1 MSETTSTPE
10 AEVLTPTPA
19 TAPTPQKRSRKRT
32 ILLSGAAVLAALVLV
47 GGGAAVGAAL
57 SDDDDDD
64 RGELVGSVSQAP
76 RSQTSQTAA
85 LAETGASSADTLID
99 VIRTASAVTE
109 GDPTSIEAS
118 RGGAWEVQFTTA
130 DGAESDVRVDA
141 DGTATVV
148 ATDRDDSVPA
158 ARLDADT
165 VRSLV
170 SAALA
175 HTDGTILHLDV
186 EDNPGDAYEATVLTG
201 TGAEADLTL
210 DASFTVTSSELDDR
224 GDD

>member
-1 MSETTSTPE
+1 MSETTNTPE
-10 AEVLTPTPA
+10 AEVPTATAPAATPTP
-19 TAPTPQKRSRKRT
+19 QRRSRKRT

-47 GGGAAVGAAL
+47 GGGAALGAAL
-57 SDDDDDD
+57 DDDDDD
-64 RGELVGSVSQAP
+64 SGELVGSI
-76 RSQTSQTAA
+76 SQTSRTDSQ
-85 LAETGASSADTLID
+85 AETGASSADTLID
-99 VIRTASAVTE
+99 VIRTASALTE

-141 DGTATVV
+141 DGAANVV
-148 ATDRDDSVPA
+148 ATDRDDTVPA

-175 HTDGTILHLDV
+175 HTDGTIVHLDV
-186 EDNPGDAYEATVLTG
+186 EDNPGDAYEVTVLTG

>member
-1 MSETTSTPE
+1 MSETTNTPE
-10 AEVLTPTPA
+10 AEVPTATAPAATPTP
-19 TAPTPQKRSRKRT
+19 QRRSRKRT

-47 GGGAAVGAAL
+47 GGGAALGAAL
-57 SDDDDDD
+57 DDDDDD
-64 RGELVGSVSQAP
+64 DSGELVGSI
-76 RSQTSQTAA
+76 SQTSQTSRTDSQ
-85 LAETGASSADTLID
+85 AETGASSADTLID
-99 VIRTASAVTE
+99 VIRTASALTE

-141 DGTATVV
+141 DGAANVV
-148 ATDRDDSVPA
+148 ATDRDDTVPA

-175 HTDGTILHLDV
+175 HTDGTIVHLDV
-186 EDNPGDAYEATVLTG
+186 EDNPGDAYEVTVLTG

>member
-1 MSETTSTPE
+1 MSETTNTPE
-10 AEVLTPTPA
+10 TEVLTPA
-19 TAPTPQKRSRKRT
+19 TASATPPAPQKRSRKRT
-32 ILLSGAAVLAALVLV
+32 ILWSGAAVLAALVLV
-47 GGGAAVGAAL
+47 GGGAAIGSAL

-76 RSQTSQTAA
+76 QTSHTAVQS
-85 LAETGASSADTLID
+85 ETGASSADTVID

-141 DGTATVV
+141 DGKASVV
-148 ATDRDDSVPA
+148 ATDRDDTVPT

-175 HTDGTILHLDV
+175 HTEGTIVHLDV
-186 EDNPGDAYEATVLTG
+186 EDNPGDAYEVTVLTPA
-201 TGAEADLTL
+201 GAEADLTL

>member
-1 MSETTSTPE
+1 MSETTNTPE
-10 AEVLTPTPA
+10 AEVPTATAPAATPTP
-19 TAPTPQKRSRKRT
+19 QRRSRKRT

-47 GGGAAVGAAL
+47 GGGAALGAAL
-57 SDDDDDD
+57 DDDDD
-64 RGELVGSVSQAP
+64 RGELVGSVSQT
-76 RSQTSQTAA
+76 SQTSRTDSQ
-85 LAETGASSADTLID
+85 AETGASSADTLID
-99 VIRTASAVTE
+99 VIRTASALTE

-141 DGTATVV
+141 DGAANVV
-148 ATDRDDSVPA
+148 ATDRDDTVPA

-175 HTDGTILHLDV
+175 HTDGTILNLDV